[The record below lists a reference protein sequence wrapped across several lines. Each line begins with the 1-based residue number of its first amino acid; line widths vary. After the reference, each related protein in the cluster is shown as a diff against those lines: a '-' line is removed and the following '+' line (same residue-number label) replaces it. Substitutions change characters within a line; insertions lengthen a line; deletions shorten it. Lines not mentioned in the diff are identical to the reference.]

1 MLINLFKK
9 IETLFIHKVKN
20 EKENT
25 TLAKEEIKRIKRMI
39 HKFLSKYVWK
49 SGWLIFWHLCFKW
62 SRVNQ
67 EEDEEEPENVVEK
80 KCFSKKYHA

>member
-9 IETLFIHKVKN
+9 IETLFIHKVEN

-39 HKFLSKYVWK
+39 HKFLSKYV
-49 SGWLIFWHLCFKW
+49 
-62 SRVNQ
+62 
-67 EEDEEEPENVVEK
+67 
-80 KCFSKKYHA
+80 